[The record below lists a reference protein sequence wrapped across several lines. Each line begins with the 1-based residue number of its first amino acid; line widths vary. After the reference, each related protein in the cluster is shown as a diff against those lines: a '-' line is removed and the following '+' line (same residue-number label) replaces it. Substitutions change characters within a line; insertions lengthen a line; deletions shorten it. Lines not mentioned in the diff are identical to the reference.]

1 MFIPKP
7 PPRVK
12 TQHPKVTDI
21 PTQAL
26 TPIPIE
32 TVFFLEDGKQD
43 IYQPNRYYFDYP
55 GNWSTAN
62 NGENIIGLRSIK
74 IQRMPIKLEFTIEL
88 AKYTKDN
95 YMIHFQNN
103 HNETIN
109 YFLDSKIG
117 FAKSKEIQI
126 ICWISANQTDF
137 DNLFNIIH
145 ETMMYNID
153 KGFFGSYWVQNPNI
167 VLDRDISAEGIY
179 DYKGYH
185 IKIFSERN
193 RIGKDDYCLSFKIKE
208 ANQNFKE
215 LFNIN
220 NIDIEWQEEII
231 FDKVWDLKPCNVFSS
246 FGEQA
251 LHHYV
256 GTTDSE
262 YSEIKYF
269 KLNSADQK
277 FWIEFHSMGRQS
289 SPSYFPKNVSF
300 AIELQFQSFN
310 KNLKL

>member
-12 TQHPKVTDI
+12 TQHPKPTDI
-21 PTQAL
+21 PTQTL

-32 TVFFLEDGKQD
+32 TVFFLEDGNQD
-43 IYQPNRYYFDYP
+43 LNQPNRYYFDYP
-55 GNWSTAN
+55 GNWATAN

-88 AKYTKDN
+88 AKYRKANYDHHYDTNHDYTLQYLLDPNNKLAISKD
-95 YMIHFQNN
+95 
-103 HNETIN
+103 
-109 YFLDSKIG
+109 
-117 FAKSKEIQI
+117 IQI

-145 ETMMYNID
+145 ETMMYNIN
-153 KGFFGSYWVQNPNI
+153 KGWFGRDWVQNQNL
-167 VLDRDISAEGIY
+167 VLDRDIAAEGIY
-179 DYKGYH
+179 DNKGYH

-193 RIGKDDYCLSFKIKE
+193 ENDNDEFSLSFRINQ
-208 ANQNFKE
+208 ANQNFRD
-215 LFNIN
+215 LFNI
-220 NIDIEWQEEII
+220 DELDLEWREEIV

-246 FGEQA
+246 FAEQA